1 MGRSWIWAHRT
12 AVSDHSDSFTRKN
25 MLECM
30 GGIEK
35 AEEVAA
41 DVDKDKDVAKVR
53 LCFRDSLCLKCAVI
67 TGT

>member
-1 MGRSWIWAHRT
+1 
-12 AVSDHSDSFTRKN
+12 